1 MATQN
6 MSQTPLRSRSP
17 DGAGMEQ
24 VLNPVSTL
32 ERSRMASCSSAK
44 GIFFFFLKKI
54 NSNFISIFFKGTEQ
68 EQALLD
74 LQQVHDNNALIG
86 HIKKPMLSREGTV
99 DSEML
104 DFATENITILHPDD
118 SAEVVDSNGAE
129 GNEIFRMTN

>member
-44 GIFFFFLKKI
+44 GIFFVSCPLRRGDFQVR
-54 NSNFISIFFKGTEQ
+54 EQ
-68 EQALLD
+68 VEQVRG
-74 LQQVHDNNALIG
+74 QVEQHDNTQKL
-86 HIKKPMLSREGTV
+86 
-99 DSEML
+99 
-104 DFATENITILHPDD
+104 
-118 SAEVVDSNGAE
+118 
-129 GNEIFRMTN
+129 

>member
-44 GIFFFFLKKI
+44 GIFFEKNQFQFY
-54 NSNFISIFFKGTEQ
+54 FQIF
-68 EQALLD
+68 
-74 LQQVHDNNALIG
+74 
-86 HIKKPMLSREGTV
+86 
-99 DSEML
+99 
-104 DFATENITILHPDD
+104 
-118 SAEVVDSNGAE
+118 
-129 GNEIFRMTN
+129 